1 MAPEANGVMKPS
13 PTFSDI
19 PVGAPRPL
27 APPRRVHAA
36 AVSASSDTS
45 PTPGT
50 FMVVAPSTAEDIA
63 LEAALAPLL
72 TALLAPLAALLATL
86 LAALA
91 PLLATLLAALAALLA
106 ALPAALPTLLAALA
120 ALLAALPAAPAAD
133 EALDAMSLVASWA
146 CEQLTA
152 KAAAMARPP
161 AAAAARAILVFILG
175 ILLVWVIEPVNVARQ
190 LANALYV
197 THGIWSRYLGVA
209 RRKNSYALP
218 RSGNAAAPARSD
230 DAGIGRR

>member
-1 MAPEANGVMKPS
+1 
-13 PTFSDI
+13 
-19 PVGAPRPL
+19 
-27 APPRRVHAA
+27 
-36 AVSASSDTS
+36 
-45 PTPGT
+45 
-50 FMVVAPSTAEDIA
+50 MVVAPSTAEDIA

-72 TALLAPLAALLATL
+72 TALLAAL

-91 PLLATLLAALAALLA
+91 PLLATLLAALPTLLA
-106 ALPAALPTLLAALA
+106 TLPAALPTLLAALPAALA

-175 ILLVWVIEPVNVARQ
+175 ILLVWVIETVNVARQ
-190 LANALYV
+190 ISKRTVRDSCNLIAL
-197 THGIWSRYLGVA
+197 SRGC
-209 RRKNSYALP
+209 
-218 RSGNAAAPARSD
+218 AA
-230 DAGIGRR
+230 

>member
-1 MAPEANGVMKPS
+1 
-13 PTFSDI
+13 
-19 PVGAPRPL
+19 
-27 APPRRVHAA
+27 
-36 AVSASSDTS
+36 
-45 PTPGT
+45 
-50 FMVVAPSTAEDIA
+50 MVVAPSTAEDIA

-86 LAALA
+86 LAPLA
-91 PLLATLLAALAALLA
+91 ALLATLLAPLATLLA
-106 ALPAALPTLLAALA
+106 ALPAALPTLLAALPAALA

-175 ILLVWVIEPVNVARQ
+175 ILLLWVTETVNVARQ
-190 LANALYV
+190 ISKRTVRDSCNLIAL
-197 THGIWSRYLGVA
+197 SRGC
-209 RRKNSYALP
+209 
-218 RSGNAAAPARSD
+218 AA
-230 DAGIGRR
+230 